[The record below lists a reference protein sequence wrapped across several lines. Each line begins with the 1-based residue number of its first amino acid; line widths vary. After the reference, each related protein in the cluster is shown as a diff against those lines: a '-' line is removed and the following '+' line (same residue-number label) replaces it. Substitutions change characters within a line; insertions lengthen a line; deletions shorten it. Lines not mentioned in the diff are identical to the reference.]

1 MLVVVVIVIVTK
13 TVVMVKSCGDKEMN
27 LSDLKPTFLL
37 DKESGDHL
45 DKLMMI
51 QHFVVGWIPY
61 FKRRKK
67 KITN

>member
-1 MLVVVVIVIVTK
+1 
-13 TVVMVKSCGDKEMN
+13 MVKSCGDKEMN

>member
-1 MLVVVVIVIVTK
+1 
-13 TVVMVKSCGDKEMN
+13 MVKSCGDKEIN
-27 LSDLKPTFLL
+27 LSYLKPTFLL

-51 QHFVVGWIPY
+51 QHFVVGWMIPY

-67 KITN
+67 KIINKDEKGRKHY

>member
-1 MLVVVVIVIVTK
+1 MK